1 MPQHRGYF
9 LGRLFVLLAKLGGL
23 EQSPEQYY
31 RQASTSPPQVIPQA
45 LATVIAAGKEEALFP
60 LMKCLPLD
68 AFDGSLNRREQ
79 GAFAL
84 GYTHERI
91 GFSLPLTEEEQDEE
105 GQELTERYEFR
116 LDPQLKEWIKR
127 EGGGPFLRTLLRNER
142 ARQISVPSS
151 GQHEENR
158 EPPSNT

>member
-1 MPQHRGYF
+1 MPQNRGYF
-9 LGRLFVLLAKLGGL
+9 LGRLFGLLVKLGGL
-23 EQSPEQYY
+23 EQPPEQYY
-31 RQASTSPPQVIPQA
+31 RQASANPPQVLSQA
-45 LATVIAAGKEEALFP
+45 LATVIAAGKEEALFS
-60 LMKCLPLD
+60 LMECLPLD
-68 AFDGSLNRREQ
+68 AFDGPLNRREQ

-91 GFSLPLTEEEQDEE
+91 GFALPEEEQDEE

-127 EGGGPFLRTLLRNER
+127 EGGGSFLRTLLRNER
-142 ARQISVPSS
+142 ARQIAASPSA
-151 GQHEENR
+151 QRQENR